1 MSWQKLEN
9 LAEQLAIKCPSSV
22 DSISSVSGEP
32 LLHMITSSRLEE
44 AAFFLVTNGA
54 DVNALNR
61 NGESTL
67 HVASRSG
74 LSGLT
79 KKLLHNGADPNLQ
92 TPPPPS
98 ISTTVVS
105 KSNNSSNPFG
115 DEDDG
120 EELSSLPE
128 YATVG
133 LQTALHMAVLGG
145 YEEVI
150 LAFVEHSE

>member
-1 MSWQKLEN
+1 
-9 LAEQLAIKCPSSV
+9 
-22 DSISSVSGEP
+22 
-32 LLHMITSSRLEE
+32 MIASSRLEE

-105 KSNNSSNPFG
+105 RSNNDSSNPFG

-120 EELSSLPE
+120 EEVSSLPA
-128 YATVG
+128 ATVG

-150 LAFVEHSE
+150 LAFVEHAE

>member
-1 MSWQKLEN
+1 LQKLEI
-9 LAEQLAIKCPSSV
+9 LAEQLVAKCPSSV
-22 DSISSVSGEP
+22 DAISSVSGEP
-32 LLHMITSSRLEE
+32 LLHMIASSRLEE
-44 AAFFLVTNGA
+44 AAFFLIIHRA

-74 LSGLT
+74 LTALT
-79 KKLLHNGADPNLQ
+79 IKLLQNGADSNLQ
-92 TPPPPS
+92 TPPLPS
-98 ISTTVVS
+98 SRTTMVS
-105 KSNNSSNPFG
+105 KSNNDSSNPFD

-120 EELSSLPE
+120 EEEVPSLP
-128 YATVG
+128 ATAAG